1 MARLWALLLFVGLVA
16 CQAQQ
21 DRQEIDAHIA
31 AIENEMK
38 PRLVI
43 RGQPVETATL
53 AERMEALGVPGVSIA
68 VITDGAIEWARG
80 YGLAD
85 VESGRPVTTT
95 TLFQAASISKPVAAT
110 AALKFV
116 QDGLIELDED
126 VNGKLVS
133 WKVPENEFTEAQPVT
148 LRGLLTHT
156 AGMTVHGFPGYA
168 RDEQVPSTIG
178 VLDGEGNTDPIRV
191 DMEPRTEWRYSG
203 GGYTVMQQLLTDV
216 AGRPFP
222 EIMRETVLEPFG
234 MSESTYEQPLPE
246 ARWEQA
252 ATGYRSKV
260 DPRSNG
266 EEVEGKWHVYPE
278 MAAAGLWTTP
288 SDLARFAIAIQE
300 AYAGESET
308 VLSREMARQML
319 TPDMDSQGLGPA
331 VQGGGARFGHGGSNE
346 GFRCG
351 FTAFIEGGN
360 GAVIMTNSDNG
371 SALMQEI
378 LSNIGLEYGWPG
390 FEQDERVVVDLGP
403 AVYEELAGRYDF
415 PGAGVVTLEYVDGR
429 LWAEAQFLPRVELL
443 PESETVFFTRDDGE
457 RVTFVKEDGRVVA
470 FVVQGTRAEKIE

>member
-1 MARLWALLLFVGLVA
+1 MSRLWVLLIVSLVG
-16 CQAQQ
+16 CQALQ

-31 AIENEMK
+31 AIENELQ

-43 RGQPVETATL
+43 RGEPLETSTL
-53 AERMEALGVPGVSIA
+53 AERMETLRVPGVSIA
-68 VITDGAIEWARG
+68 VINNGEIEWARG

-116 QDGLIELDED
+116 QDGLLELDED

-133 WKVPENEFTEAQPVT
+133 WRVPENEFTGAQSVT
-148 LRGLLTHT
+148 LRGLVTHT

-168 RDEQVPSTIG
+168 RDEEVPSTVG
-178 VLDGEGNTDPIRV
+178 VLDGEGNTPPIRV
-191 DMEPRTEWRYSG
+191 DTEPRTQYRYSG
-203 GGYTVMQQLLTDV
+203 GGYTVMQRLLTDV
-216 AGRPFP
+216 AGVPFP

-252 ATGYRSKV
+252 ATGYRSEG
-260 DPRSNG
+260 D
-266 EEVEGKWHVYPE
+266 EVEGKWHIYPE

-300 AYAGESET
+300 AYNGESEK
-308 VLSREMARQML
+308 VLSTEMARRML
-319 TPDMDSQGLGPA
+319 TPDMEGHGLGPA
-331 VQGGGARFGHGGSNE
+331 IQGGGARFGHGGSNE
-346 GFRCG
+346 GFRCT

-360 GAVIMTNSDNG
+360 GAVVMTNSDAG
-371 SALMQEI
+371 GALAGEI
-378 LSNIGLEYGWPG
+378 LLNIALEYGWPG
-390 FEQDERVVVDLGP
+390 FEQDERTIAELEP
-403 AVYEELAGRYDF
+403 AVYEELAGRYEIE
-415 PGAGVVTLEYVDGR
+415 GYGVVTIELVDRR
-429 LWAEAQFLPRVELL
+429 LWAEAEFLPRVELL
-443 PESETVFFTRDDGE
+443 PTSETVFFARDDGQ
-457 RVTFVKEDGRVVA
+457 RLTFVKEDGRVVA

>member
-31 AIENEMK
+31 AIENELK
-38 PRLVI
+38 PHLVI
-43 RGQPVETATL
+43 RGEPVETATL

-68 VITDGAIEWARG
+68 VIKDGAIEWARG

-85 VESGRPVTTT
+85 VESERPVTTT

-116 QDGLIELDED
+116 QDGLIELDEN
-126 VNGKLVS
+126 VNDKLVS
-133 WKVPENEFTEAQPVT
+133 WKVPENEYTEAQPVT

-156 AGMTVHGFPGYA
+156 AGMAVHGFPGYA
-168 RDEQVPSTIG
+168 RDEEVPSTIE
-178 VLDGEGNTDPIRV
+178 VLDGEGNTPPIRV
-191 DMEPRTEWRYSG
+191 DMEPRTEWSYSG

-246 ARWEQA
+246 DRWERA
-252 ATGYRSKV
+252 ATGYRP
-260 DPRSNG
+260 DG
-266 EEVEGKWHVYPE
+266 EEVEGKWHIYPE

-288 SDLARFAIAIQE
+288 TDLARFAIAIQE
-300 AYAGESET
+300 AYAGQSEA
-308 VLSREMARQML
+308 VLSRDMARQML
-319 TPDMDSQGLGPA
+319 RPDMDNQGLGPA
-331 VQGGGARFGHGGSNE
+331 IQGSGRRFGHGGSNE

-371 SALMQEI
+371 GALMQEI
-378 LSNIGLEYGWPG
+378 LTNIGLEYGWPG
-390 FEQDERVVVDLGP
+390 FEQDERSLVELEP

-415 PGAGVVTLEYVDGR
+415 PGAGVVTVEYVDGR
-429 LWAEAQFLPRVELL
+429 LWAEAQFLPRVELV
-443 PESETVFFTRDDGE
+443 PESETRFFMRSDGT
-457 RVTFVKEDGRVVA
+457 RVTFVREDGRVVA
-470 FVVQGTRAEKIE
+470 AVAEGRRAEKIE